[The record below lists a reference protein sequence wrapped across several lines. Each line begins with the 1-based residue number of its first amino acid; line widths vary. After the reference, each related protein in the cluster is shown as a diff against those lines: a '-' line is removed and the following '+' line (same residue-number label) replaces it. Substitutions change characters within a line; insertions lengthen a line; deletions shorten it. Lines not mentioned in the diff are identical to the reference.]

1 MFKFLMN
8 LFGLNKKQKLKKEMN
23 DEFAYTDAELLE
35 RGYVIYNGKNYKLY
49 LNKEKGIAK
58 LISDKHLSE
67 DEIDEILMK
76 HLEED

>member
-8 LFGLNKKQKLKKEMN
+8 LFGFNKKQRLKKEMN

-35 RGYVIYNGKNYKLY
+35 RGYVIYNGKDYKLY

-58 LISDKHLSE
+58 LISDRHLSQ
-67 DEIDEILMK
+67 DEMEEILEK

>member
-8 LFGLNKKQKLKKEMN
+8 LFGLNKKQNLKKEIN
-23 DEFAYTDAELLE
+23 DDFAYTDVELLE
-35 RGYVIYNGKNYKLY
+35 KGYVIYNGKNYKLY
-49 LNKEKGIAK
+49 LNKEKGLAK

>member
-1 MFKFLMN
+1 MN